1 MRILFMGTPDFAKQ
15 NLEALYNSG
24 ENIVG
29 VVTAPDK
36 PKGRGMVLTPSDVK
50 KFAMEKDLAVY
61 QPTTLKDGAFLD
73 TLKELDPELI
83 VVVAYG
89 KILPSYVLD
98 YPKYGCINNHA
109 SILPKYRGAAPIQR
123 AIMDG
128 DKETGVS
135 VMKMDI
141 GLDTGDVIYVE
152 KVSIE
157 ENDNFE
163 IVHDKLAEA
172 GSKALLRV
180 VDLLKSGDATY
191 TKQPNSF
198 TYAEKILKSD
208 CLIDFNST
216 LDEIHNKIRGLSP
229 IPLAFT
235 KTPDGKILK
244 VVKAHK
250 TDKQSNGENGEVV
263 SLDGAIFV
271 KCQNGVIALDI
282 IVPEGKGKMN
292 ASDFINGR
300 KIKIGAKRDKLA

>member
-1 MRILFMGTPDFAKQ
+1 MRILFMGTPDFARQ
-15 NLEALYNSG
+15 NLEALYNAG
-24 ENIVG
+24 EDIVG
-29 VVTAPDK
+29 VVTAKDK

-50 KFAMEKDLAVY
+50 KFALEKGLKVY
-61 QPTTLKDGAFLD
+61 EPSTLKDGAFID

-128 DKETGVS
+128 DLETGVS
-135 VMKMDI
+135 VMKMDV
-141 GLDTGDVIYVE
+141 GLDTGDVILVK
-152 KVSIE
+152 KVSIL

-163 IVHDKLAEA
+163 SVHDKLAIA
-172 GSKALLRV
+172 GSEALLEAV
-180 VDLLKSGDATY
+180 LQIKSGTATY
-191 TKQPNSF
+191 TKQGDNF
-198 TYAEKILKSD
+198 TYAEKILKAD
-208 CLIDFNST
+208 CLIDFNKSA
-216 LDEIHNKIRGLSP
+216 EWVHNQIRGLSP

-235 KTPDGKILK
+235 KLPNGKILK
-244 VVKAHK
+244 VVSARIYDK
-250 TDKQSNGENGEVV
+250 TVGGAPFEVV
-263 SLDGAIFV
+263 ATDSGIVVKCGSGAI
-271 KCQNGVIALDI
+271 ALNV

-300 KIKIGAKRDKLA
+300 QIKVGDILG

>member
-1 MRILFMGTPDFAKQ
+1 MRILFMGTPDFAKR

-24 ENIVG
+24 EEIIG

-50 KFAMEKDLAVY
+50 KFALEKNLTVY

-73 TLKELDPELI
+73 TLKALNPDLI

-128 DKETGVS
+128 DTETGVS
-135 VMKMDI
+135 VMKMDV
-141 GLDTGDVIYVE
+141 GLDTGDVIHVE
-152 KVSIE
+152 KVTIE

-163 IVHDKLAEA
+163 TVHDKLAEA
-172 GSKALLRV
+172 GSVALLKTV
-180 VDLLKSGDATY
+180 ELLKNNEATY
-191 TKQPNSF
+191 TKQPDTF

-208 CLIDFNST
+208 CLIDFNKS
-216 LDEIHNKIRGLSP
+216 LDEIHNQIRGLSP
-229 IPLAFT
+229 IPLSYT
-235 KTPDGKILK
+235 NTPDGKILK
-244 VVKAHK
+244 VVKARK
-250 TDKQSNGENGEVV
+250 TDKKSNAQNGEVIA
-263 SLDGAIFV
+263 LDKSIYV
-271 KCQNGVIALDI
+271 KCNDGVIALDI

-300 KIKIGAKRDKLA
+300 KIKIGDKLG

>member
-1 MRILFMGTPDFAKQ
+1 MRILFMGTPEFAKK
-15 NLEALYNSG
+15 NLEALYNNG
-24 ENIVG
+24 ENIIG

-50 KFAMEKDLAVY
+50 KFALEKNLPIF

-73 TLKELDPELI
+73 TLKELNPDLI

-128 DKETGVS
+128 DEETGVS

-141 GLDTGDVIYVE
+141 GLDTGDVILVE
-152 KVSIE
+152 KVTIE

-163 IVHDKLAEA
+163 TVHDKLADA
-172 GSKALLRV
+172 GSTALLKT
-180 VDLLKSGDATY
+180 VDLLKKGEATY
-191 TKQPNSF
+191 TKQPDTF

-208 CLIDFNST
+208 CLIDFNKS
-216 LDEIHNKIRGLSP
+216 LNEIHNQIRGLSP
-229 IPLAFT
+229 IPLSYT

-250 TDKQSNGENGEVV
+250 TDKKAEECQNGEIV
-263 SLDGAIFV
+263 SLDTSINV
-271 KCQNGVIALDI
+271 KCQDGVIALDV
-282 IVPEGKGKMN
+282 IVPEGKSKMN
-292 ASDFINGR
+292 AFDFINGR
-300 KIKIGAKRDKLA
+300 KVKVGDILG

>member
-1 MRILFMGTPDFAKQ
+1 MRILFMGTPDFAKR
-15 NLEALYNSG
+15 NLEALYNNG

-50 KFAMEKDLAVY
+50 KFALEKNLEVY

-141 GLDTGDVIYVE
+141 GLDTGDVILVE
-152 KVSIE
+152 KVTIE

-163 IVHDKLAEA
+163 SVHDKLAEA
-172 GSKALLRV
+172 GSTALLKTV
-180 VDLLKSGDATY
+180 ELLKKGEATY
-191 TKQPNSF
+191 TKQPDTF
-198 TYAEKILKSD
+198 TYAEKILKAD
-208 CLIDFNST
+208 CLIDFNKS
-216 LDEIHNKIRGLSP
+216 LDEIHNQIRGLSP
-229 IPLAFT
+229 IPLAYT

-250 TDKQSNGENGEVV
+250 TDKAANCENGEIV

-271 KCQNGVIALDI
+271 KCNDGVIALDI

-292 ASDFINGR
+292 ATDFINGR
-300 KIKIGAKRDKLA
+300 KVKIGDIL

>member
-1 MRILFMGTPDFAKQ
+1 MGTPEFAKK

-24 ENIVG
+24 EEIIG

-50 KFAMEKDLAVY
+50 KFALEKNLTVY
-61 QPTTLKDGAFLD
+61 QPLTLKDGAFLD
-73 TLKELDPELI
+73 TLKELNPDLI

-135 VMKMDI
+135 VMKMDV
-141 GLDTGDVIYVE
+141 GLDTGDVIFVE
-152 KVSIE
+152 KVTIE

-163 IVHDKLAEA
+163 TVHDKLAEA
-172 GSKALLRV
+172 GSTALLKTV
-180 VDLLKSGDATY
+180 ELLKNGKATY
-191 TKQPNSF
+191 TKQPDTF

-208 CLIDFNST
+208 CLIDFNKS
-216 LDEIHNKIRGLSP
+216 LDQIHNQIRGLSP
-229 IPLAFT
+229 IPLSYT

-250 TDKQSNGENGEVV
+250 TDKSPKGQIGEVV
-263 SLDGAIFV
+263 AFDNAICV
-271 KCQNGVIALDI
+271 NCKDGVIALDT
-282 IVPEGKGKMN
+282 IVPEGKSKMN

-300 KIKIGAKRDKLA
+300 KISVGDILG

>member
-50 KFAMEKDLAVY
+50 KFAMEKGLAVY
-61 QPTTLKDGAFLD
+61 QPTTLKDGTFLD

-191 TKQPNSF
+191 TKQPDSF

-250 TDKQSNGENGEVV
+250 TDKQSNGENGEVI

-271 KCQNGVIALDI
+271 KCQNGVIALDV

-300 KIKIGAKRDKLA
+300 KIKIGDILN

>member
-1 MRILFMGTPDFAKQ
+1 MRILFMGTPDFAKK
-15 NLEALYNSG
+15 NLEALYNNG

-29 VVTAPDK
+29 VVTAQDK
-36 PKGRGMVLTPSDVK
+36 PKGRGMVLTPSEVK
-50 KFAMEKDLAVY
+50 KIALEKNLPVY
-61 QPTTLKDGAFLD
+61 QPQTLKDGAFLD

-135 VMKMDI
+135 VMKMDV
-141 GLDTGDVIYVE
+141 GLDTGDVILVE
-152 KVSIE
+152 KVPIL

-163 IVHDKLAEA
+163 VVHDKLAEA
-172 GSKALLRV
+172 GSVALLKTV
-180 VDLLKSGDATY
+180 EQLKKGEATY
-191 TKQPNSF
+191 TKQSNDF
-198 TYAEKILKSD
+198 TYAEKILKAD
-208 CLIDFNST
+208 CLIDFNKT
-216 LDEIHNKIRGLSP
+216 LDEVHNQIRGLSP

-250 TDKQSNGENGEVV
+250 TDKPSNGEIGEIV
-263 SLDGAIFV
+263 SLDGSIFV
-271 KCQNGVIALDI
+271 NCADGIIALDV

-292 ASDFINGR
+292 SADFINGR
-300 KIKIGAKRDKLA
+300 KIKIGDKLGE

>member
-1 MRILFMGTPDFAKQ
+1 MRILFMGTPDFARQ
-15 NLEALYNSG
+15 NLEALYNAG

-29 VVTAPDK
+29 VVTAKDK

-50 KFAMEKDLAVY
+50 KFALEKGLKVY
-61 QPTTLKDGAFLD
+61 EPSTLKDGAFLD

-128 DKETGVS
+128 DLETGVS
-135 VMKMDI
+135 VMKMDV
-141 GLDTGDVIYVE
+141 GLDTGDVILVK
-152 KVSIE
+152 KVSIL

-163 IVHDKLAEA
+163 SVHDKLAIA
-172 GSKALLRV
+172 GSEALLEAV
-180 VDLLKSGDATY
+180 LQIKSGTATY
-191 TKQPNSF
+191 TKQGDNF
-198 TYAEKILKSD
+198 TYAEKILKAD
-208 CLIDFNST
+208 CLIDFSKSA
-216 LDEIHNKIRGLSP
+216 EWVHNQIRGLSP

-235 KTPDGKILK
+235 KLPNGKILK
-244 VVKAHK
+244 VVSARIYDKAV
-250 TDKQSNGENGEVV
+250 GGAPFEVV
-263 SLDGAIFV
+263 ATDSGIVV
-271 KCQNGVIALDI
+271 KCGSGAIALDV

-292 ASDFINGR
+292 ALDFINGR
-300 KIKIGAKRDKLA
+300 QIKVGDILG

>member
-1 MRILFMGTPDFAKQ
+1 MRILFMGTPDFAKR
-15 NLEALYNSG
+15 NLEAIYNNG
-24 ENIVG
+24 ENIIG
-29 VVTAPDK
+29 VVTTPDK

-50 KFAMEKDLAVY
+50 KFALEKDLPVY

-123 AIMDG
+123 AIIDG

-135 VMKMDI
+135 VMKMDV
-141 GLDTGDVIYVE
+141 GLDTGDVILVE
-152 KVSIE
+152 KVKIE

-163 IVHDKLAEA
+163 TVHDKLAEA
-172 GSKALLRV
+172 GSVALLKT
-180 VDLLKSGDATY
+180 VDLLKKGEATY
-191 TKQPNSF
+191 TKQPDTF
-198 TYAEKILKSD
+198 TYAEKILKED
-208 CLIDFNST
+208 CLIDFNKSV
-216 LDEIHNKIRGLSP
+216 DEVHNQIRGLSP
-229 IPLAFT
+229 IPLSYT
-235 KTPDGKILK
+235 KTQDGKILK

-250 TDKQSNGENGEVV
+250 TDKTSNAQNGEVI
-263 SLDGAIFV
+263 SLEKSIYV
-271 KCQNGVIALDI
+271 KCNDGVIALDV

-292 ASDFINGR
+292 AADFINGR
-300 KIKIGAKRDKLA
+300 KIKTGDILA

>member
-1 MRILFMGTPDFAKQ
+1 MRILFMGTPDFAKK
-15 NLEALYNSG
+15 NLEALYNNG
-24 ENIVG
+24 ENIIG

-50 KFAMEKDLAVY
+50 KFALEKNLKVY

-109 SILPKYRGAAPIQR
+109 SILPEYRGAAPIQR

-128 DKETGVS
+128 KGETGVS
-135 VMKMDI
+135 VMKMDV

-152 KVSIE
+152 KVEIL

-163 IVHDKLAEA
+163 AVHDKLAEA
-172 GSKALLRV
+172 GSIALLKV
-180 VDLLKSGDATY
+180 VDLLKKGEATY
-191 TKQPNSF
+191 RKQEDTF

-208 CLIDFNST
+208 CLIDFNKS
-216 LDEIHNKIRGLSP
+216 LDEIHNQIRGLSP
-229 IPLAFT
+229 IPLSYT

-250 TDKQSNGENGEVV
+250 TDKSANGANGEVV
-263 SLDGAIFV
+263 ALDGSILV
-271 KCQNGVIALDI
+271 KCQDGVIALDA

-292 ASDFINGR
+292 AQDYINGR
-300 KIKIGAKRDKLA
+300 KIKIGDLLG